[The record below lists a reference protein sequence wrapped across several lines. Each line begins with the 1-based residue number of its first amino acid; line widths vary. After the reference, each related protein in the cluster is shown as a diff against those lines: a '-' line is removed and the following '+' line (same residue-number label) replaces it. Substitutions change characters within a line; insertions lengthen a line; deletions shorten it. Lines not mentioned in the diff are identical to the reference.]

1 MTYFQSNFAIFHEI
15 YNGPIVTNA
24 NFENIPQNNETIRT
38 LIFRSRPRPT
48 CVITLLDSF
57 YRQFFRPS
65 HSTVRFRCQNA
76 TFQRQSGR
84 WRWRPVTIGCVPGV
98 SIFMATNHNELTI
111 TLGQDPK
118 VSPLAFDV
126 RDFSARVGCPLLMFD
141 SWCSATDCL
150 ITIFFLQ
157 NKKVVCYWECGWFA
171 RLTE

>member
-1 MTYFQSNFAIFHEI
+1 M
-15 YNGPIVTNA
+15 TNA

-150 ITIFFLQ
+150 ITIFLWKMGVWVICSFDG
-157 NKKVVCYWECGWFA
+157 VEPTIATPTYFA
-171 RLTE
+171 RMDRTMCWP